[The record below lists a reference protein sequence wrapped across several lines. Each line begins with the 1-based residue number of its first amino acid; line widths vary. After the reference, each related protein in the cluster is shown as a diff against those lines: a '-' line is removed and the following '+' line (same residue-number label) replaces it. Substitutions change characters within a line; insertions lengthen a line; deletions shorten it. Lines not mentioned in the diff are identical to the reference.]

1 MTTFIKYFTFL
12 FIALSSSFIVYAATI
27 TPVHAEICPP
37 GQYAKPKGNGEFGC
51 AKSETKKKQNQ
62 MDQIDKTKKYFGG
75 LAASIAGIALG
86 VSVLMTVYAGY
97 LYTVSEGDAE
107 KIKKAKFHIVAAGGG
122 IIISGLS
129 FIIYGM
135 ISNII
140 GI

>member
-12 FIALSSSFIVYAATI
+12 FVALSSSFIVYTVTI
-27 TPVHAEICPP
+27 KPVEAFCPP
-37 GQYAKPKGNGEFGC
+37 GQYAKPAGGGKFDCTN
-51 AKSETKKKQNQ
+51 SETKEKKGQ
-62 MDQIDKTKKYFGG
+62 MTQIDKTKKYFGG
-75 LAASIAGIALG
+75 LAAAIAGVALG

>member
-1 MTTFIKYFTFL
+1 MTKFIKYFMFL
-12 FIALSSSFIVYAATI
+12 FVALSPSFIVYTVTI
-27 TPVHAEICPP
+27 QPVSAEICHP
-37 GQYAKPKGNGEFGC
+37 GQYAKPAGNGKFNCEN
-51 AKSETKKKQNQ
+51 AETKEKSNQ
-62 MDQIDKTKKYFGG
+62 VTEIDKTKKYFGA